1 MSELR
6 QIEEIA
12 QVKQGR
18 YTSPN
23 ELSEIPTEYSKVP
36 VWGANGILGYTQNAT
51 YEEAQPL
58 VTCRGNGCGL
68 IQWSGGRAHISNNAM
83 AIVLPNQSQQSSK
96 YLYYSL
102 LNTDFTDVTT
112 GSAQP
117 QITMGHLNKK
127 EIFWHSN
134 PEERTAIAHILGT
147 LDDKIELN
155 RKTNETLE
163 AMAKALFKSWFVD
176 FDPVRAKAEGRPTG
190 LPAEISDLFPD
201 SLEDS
206 ELGEIP
212 SGWEIAPLGDH
223 IDLIKGRSYKSDEL
237 NPSTTALVTL
247 KSFHRNGGYRPDGL
261 KEFTG
266 EYKEQQVVK
275 PGELVIALTDVTQAA
290 DVIGRPAI
298 VKSDSQCSTLVASL
312 DVGIVRPKATGC
324 LSTPYLYFLMLTPRY
339 VQHILGYT
347 SGTTVLH
354 LAKDGAS
361 NFLLSIGSLP
371 LLNHFAQLADSI
383 LRQVDASA
391 RQSELLVKTRD
402 ALLPKLISGEIRIPD
417 AERMLEEVGV

>member
-12 QVKQGR
+12 QIKQGR

-23 ELSEIPTEYSKVP
+23 ELSERPTEHSKVP

-83 AIVLPNQSQQSSK
+83 AIVLPSQSQQSSK

-155 RKTNETLE
+155 RKTNETFE

-201 SLEDS
+201 SFEDS

-212 SGWEIAPLGDH
+212 SGWSVQPLGNLCHKIGSGQTPRGGKDVYKGGAFALIRSQNIYNQGFSINGLVH
-223 IDLIKGRSYKSDEL
+223 IDDEQALQLSNVEVFPDDVLINITGDSVARSCPVPGSVLPARVNQHVSIIRTNKSV
-237 NPSTTALVTL
+237 LVS
-247 KSFHRNGGYRPDGL
+247 SFVRFFLVEDFVQSNLLMLASGGATRN
-261 KEFTG
+261 
-266 EYKEQQVVK
+266 
-275 PGELVIALTDVTQAA
+275 ALTKGMLGSLRVVLPSMGAQTAF
-290 DVIGRPAI
+290 
-298 VKSDSQCSTLVASL
+298 DSIAKLVL
-312 DVGIVRPKATGC
+312 DKH
-324 LSTPYLYFLMLTPRY
+324 S
-339 VQHILGYT
+339 
-347 SGTTVLH
+347 
-354 LAKDGAS
+354 S
-361 NFLLSIGSLP
+361 NQNQNLLLSSLR
-371 LLNHFAQLADSI
+371 DS
-383 LRQVDASA
+383 
-391 RQSELLVKTRD
+391 
-402 ALLPKLISGEIRIPD
+402 LLPKLISGEIRIPD
-417 AERMLEEVGV
+417 AEKILEEVGI

>member
-6 QIEEIA
+6 QIEEVA

-23 ELSEIPTEYSKVP
+23 ELSERPTEHSKVP
-36 VWGANGILGYTQNAT
+36 VWGANGILGFTQNAT

-83 AIVLPNQSQQSSK
+83 AIVLANQSKQSSR

-127 EIFWHSN
+127 EIFWHSD

-201 SLEDS
+201 SFEDS

-212 SGWEIAPLGDH
+212 SGWEVQPLGNLCHKIGSGQTPRGGKDVYKGGAFALIRSQNIYNQGFNVNGLAH
-223 IDLIKGRSYKSDEL
+223 IDDEQALQLSNVEVFPDDVLVNITGDSVARSCAVPGSVLPARVNQHVSIIRTNKSV
-237 NPSTTALVTL
+237 LVS
-247 KSFHRNGGYRPDGL
+247 SFARFFLVEDFVQSNLLMLASGGATRN
-261 KEFTG
+261 
-266 EYKEQQVVK
+266 
-275 PGELVIALTDVTQAA
+275 ALTKGMLESLRVVLPSMGVQTAF
-290 DVIGRPAI
+290 
-298 VKSDSQCSTLVASL
+298 DSIAKLVL
-312 DVGIVRPKATGC
+312 DKH
-324 LSTPYLYFLMLTPRY
+324 S
-339 VQHILGYT
+339 
-347 SGTTVLH
+347 
-354 LAKDGAS
+354 S
-361 NFLLSIGSLP
+361 NQNQNLLLSSLR
-371 LLNHFAQLADSI
+371 DS
-383 LRQVDASA
+383 
-391 RQSELLVKTRD
+391 
-402 ALLPKLISGEIRIPD
+402 LLPKLISGELRIPE
-417 AERMLEEVGV
+417 AEKLLDEVGV